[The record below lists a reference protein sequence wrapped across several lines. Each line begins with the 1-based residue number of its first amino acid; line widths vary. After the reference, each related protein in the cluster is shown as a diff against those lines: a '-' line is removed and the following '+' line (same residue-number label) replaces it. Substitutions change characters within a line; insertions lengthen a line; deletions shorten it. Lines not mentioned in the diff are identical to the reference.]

1 MNGYLTW
8 YNIVFVL
15 LAVLVIA
22 YGISA
27 NKAKEWL
34 KWAVCIAEEELGTG
48 TGQLKLHMVYDMFVE
63 KFPALASVLPF
74 TIFSKW
80 VDLALEWMR
89 EQLDKNE
96 NIKLII
102 EG

>member
-1 MNGYLTW
+1 MSIAW
-8 YNIVFVL
+8 YDVAFVI
-15 LAVLVIA
+15 LAVCVVA
-22 YGISA
+22 YVLAS

-34 KWAVCIAEEELGTG
+34 KWAVSYAEQELGTG
-48 TGQLKLHMVYDMFVE
+48 TGQLKLRMVYDMFVD
-63 KFPALASVLPF
+63 KFPALASILPF
-74 TIFSKW
+74 GIFSKW

-96 NIKLII
+96 NIKMLI